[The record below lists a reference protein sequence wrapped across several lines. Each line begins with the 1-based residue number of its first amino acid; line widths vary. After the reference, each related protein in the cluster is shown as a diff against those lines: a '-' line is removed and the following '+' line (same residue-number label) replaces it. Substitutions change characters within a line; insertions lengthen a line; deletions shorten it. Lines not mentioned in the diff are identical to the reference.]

1 MVLMKLK
8 MDENE
13 IVFKMVSGLN
23 LLFEYEFYWNFAM
36 MKVVILK
43 VIFVNEIFDK
53 INDQLLR
60 NVDEFS
66 LWS

>member
-1 MVLMKLK
+1 